1 MDLFFEAF
9 GVLGLL
15 FISSGALIT
24 ARKKEDLLFIAGGL
38 CLAVYSIY
46 LENLIFVLLQIV
58 FISSAGYNLMKT
70 IKLEKKN
77 NKEISD

>member
-1 MDLFFEAF
+1 MIELLLKFS
-9 GVLGLL
+9 GILGLL
-15 FISSGALIT
+15 FISSGAIIT

-46 LENLIFVLLQIV
+46 IKDLIFVLLQIV

-70 IKLEKKN
+70 IKTEKKTQ
-77 NKEISD
+77 